1 MTTKLVGRKL
11 HTTLG
16 STREKQRNG
25 CWKARTTVYLHETP
39 VALSQLVRTT
49 AREYHMSEPHVL
61 KDYYATM
68 ILKELTSRY
77 PDLVFKGGTC
87 LSKCYKAID
96 RFSEDVEL
104 GFPYEEATEE
114 MQEAIE
120 QAVVASAEAMG
131 LAIVNLDATRSGR
144 DCSRYDIS
152 IRGRRDRLI
161 VETAVMTPAC
171 PFETKPLQSFIG
183 QLLAEWGRDDL
194 LQLYEL
200 EAFNVL
206 ANSLE
211 RTFVDKVFA
220 ICDYFLVSNG
230 IPPRQSRHI
239 YDLHKLVGLVSLD
252 ENMASLFAQVR
263 EQRKGSYRC
272 PSAEEGASL
281 PDILDDILKSDS
293 YRSDYNNVTLS
304 LLYEDVS
311 YEEAIQSLA
320 RIRDFLRGHKK

>member
-1 MTTKLVGRKL
+1 
-11 HTTLG
+11 
-16 STREKQRNG
+16 
-25 CWKARTTVYLHETP
+25 
-39 VALSQLVRTT
+39 
-49 AREYHMSEPHVL
+49 MSEPYVL

-68 ILKELTSRY
+68 MLKELTSRN
-77 PDLVFKGGTC
+77 PDLIFKGGTC

-96 RFSEDVEL
+96 RFSEDVDL
-104 GFPYEEATEE
+104 GLPYEHATEG
-114 MQEAIE
+114 MRKAIK
-120 QAVVASAEAMG
+120 QAVVASAEGMG
-131 LAIVNLDATRSGR
+131 LIIANLDATRSRR
-144 DCSRYDIS
+144 DYNRYDIP
-152 IRGRRDRLI
+152 IRGTHDFLI

-171 PFETKPLQSFIG
+171 PFKTKPLQSFVG
-183 QLLAEWGRDDL
+183 QLLDEQGRDDL

-200 EAFNVL
+200 EAFNVR

-220 ICDYFLVSNG
+220 ICDYFLDSSG

-239 YDLHKLVGLVSLD
+239 YDLHKLLGLVSLD
-252 ENMASLFAQVR
+252 VDMVSLFAQVK

-272 PSAEEGASL
+272 PSAKEGSNL

-293 YRSDYNNVTLS
+293 YKSDYNNVTLS

-320 RIRDFLRGHKK
+320 RIRDFLRGEPICEP